1 MRWKL
6 ILICAPV
13 LLFIGACGGSL
24 YKVKPVVELPPITG
38 ELKSA
43 SGGGVNVIVAPL
55 LTDEDTQDLFEA
67 NLPLA
72 GVLPVRIEL
81 DYESGV
87 PVEIKKARFRLHDGA
102 GKEWKLLKPKQ
113 AISRVLKAN
122 EVYAYNPNSR
132 KQFEQEFAAYAI
144 DLKSPLSESERQHQG
159 YIFFEAPKNEPV
171 RLPRPPTMT
180 MNRMKKLWLT
190 SNTADSAPPY
200 QKNTSRAPDTPQ

>member
-1 MRWKL
+1 MIRWKL

-24 YKVKPVVELPPITG
+24 YKVKPVVELPPMTG
-38 ELKSA
+38 ELKNA

-102 GKEWKLLKPKQ
+102 GKEWKL
-113 AISRVLKAN
+113 
-122 EVYAYNPNSR
+122 
-132 KQFEQEFAAYAI
+132 
-144 DLKSPLSESERQHQG
+144 
-159 YIFFEAPKNEPV
+159 
-171 RLPRPPTMT
+171 
-180 MNRMKKLWLT
+180 
-190 SNTADSAPPY
+190 
-200 QKNTSRAPDTPQ
+200 